1 MAMVPSVHAA
11 GRDMPRL
18 INTTIRIATPS
29 SIPRRPGMAMLKAA
43 QNMVSDAYWPKP
55 LHGLVSPGH
64 PQYTPGTVTSS
75 RIVLIDI

>member
-18 INTTIRIATPS
+18 INTTIRTATPS
-29 SIPRRPGMAMLKAA
+29 SIPRRPGMAMLMAA

-55 LHGLVSPGH
+55 LHGLVSPSQ
-64 PQYTPGTVTSS
+64 PQYTPGTVASGQ
-75 RIVLIDI
+75 IVLIDI